1 MYLRGCLFEDR
12 YLVLLVLR
20 LACYG
25 DALGDSGKRP
35 LAVVQP
41 LCGAETLT
49 LNSGPTDRSIN
60 QPTHPPPNQPIDQYI
75 DCDSTI
81 LVKKMAV

>member
-1 MYLRGCLFEDR
+1 MYLRGCLFVDR

-25 DALGDSGKRP
+25 DALGDSGKRR

-41 LCGAETLT
+41 LCRAETPRHQSHST
-49 LNSGPTDRSIN
+49 QGQPTDQSIN
-60 QPTHPPPNQPIDQYI
+60 QPTAQPTNRSIH
-75 DCDSTI
+75 
-81 LVKKMAV
+81 